1 MGGKLGAL
9 AAFQSFPE
17 AAVEELSGLAEA
29 QDLEPGAALFREGDP
44 GDAIFV
50 VEHGEIEIR
59 KGERV
64 LARLCAGQTVGE
76 MAVLE
81 EQRRSADAVTT
92 GSARVYRFDR
102 VAFVE
107 FLVSHP
113 ECGAPFFL
121 ETGREMSRRLRNTSD
136 YLMTVFEVGR
146 IVASGYPVPE
156 LAARIV
162 KQLLKD
168 MGEATCGH
176 VLLRHPL
183 ADDIEVVGR
192 AGATDLDDDS
202 LLALA
207 TKHTDEPGFHD
218 LLEGRAVLGAILR
231 DARREVAGALLLE
244 KSGDET
250 PFTIEQEIVLEAVAL
265 QTEQGILAA
274 WTREEDA
281 ARERLERHRQQ
292 GY

>member
-1 MGGKLGAL
+1 MSGELGAL

-17 AAVEELSGLAEA
+17 AAVEELFGLAEA
-29 QDLEPGAALFREGDP
+29 KDLEPGDALFREGDP

-50 VEHGEIEIR
+50 VRQGEIEIR

-64 LARLCAGQTVGE
+64 LARLHSGRTVGE
-76 MAVLE
+76 MALLE
-81 EQRRSADAVTT
+81 EERRSADAVAT
-92 GSARVYRFDR
+92 GPARVYRLDR

-121 ETGREMSRRLRNTSD
+121 ETGRELSRRLRNTSQ
-136 YLMTVFEVGR
+136 YLMTVFEIGR

-156 LAARIV
+156 LATRILARLR
-162 KQLLKD
+162 QD
-168 MGEATCGH
+168 MSVAACGH

-183 ADDIEVVGR
+183 ADDTEVVGR
-192 AGATDLDDDS
+192 DGATELDDDA

-207 TKHTDEPGFHD
+207 ATHADRPGFHD
-218 LLEGRAVLGAILR
+218 RLDGRAVLGATLR
-231 DARREVAGALLLE
+231 DARHELMGALLLE

-250 PFTIEQEIVLEAVAL
+250 PFTVDQEIVLEAVAH
-265 QTEQGILAA
+265 QAEQGILAA
-274 WTREEDA
+274 WTRAEDA
-281 ARERLERHRQQ
+281 DRERLERHRQQ